1 MQVIEG
7 VCVELGDMGGIYEK
21 GVLVVV
27 EGSVEHS
34 VGLETQIWH
43 KKGQHGKQAG
53 VDLSR

>member
-34 VGLETQIWH
+34 VGLGTQIWH